1 MYDGKEMQSQV
12 AQQRLRELGEK
23 MNHKF
28 KPGDKV
34 RCVKEGN
41 GVYQGMVYEVEAFD
55 LSAASVRLR
64 NIGWRYDDRF
74 ELVEEKSAKGDD
86 LNTLIQRANDGMRA
100 ITALYNADP
109 TVVAIH
115 DDGDTRGVTV
125 GYYSY
130 SNFKEF
136 RRKAPAPLPAPFTL
150 KDSGH
155 RVEFDFYDTSNNV
168 KVGCQTFAVVE
179 LRDSLVALIRNNL
192 PTSLGRPHLSAT
204 KNGIQHNGNVV
215 TWADAE
221 QLLAALERVKP

>member
-1 MYDGKEMQSQV
+1 
-12 AQQRLRELGEK
+12 

-34 RCVKEGN
+34 RCIDPSNTVPALEHAKVYTVRKLKGKSSIYLQEFFGN
-41 GVYQGMVYEVEAFD
+41 EY
-55 LSAASVRLR
+55 
-64 NIGWRYDDRF
+64 GWFTADRF
-74 ELVEEKSAKGDD
+74 ELVEEKGVGPEKGDYLD
-86 LNTLIQRANDGMRA
+86 TLIQRANDGMRA